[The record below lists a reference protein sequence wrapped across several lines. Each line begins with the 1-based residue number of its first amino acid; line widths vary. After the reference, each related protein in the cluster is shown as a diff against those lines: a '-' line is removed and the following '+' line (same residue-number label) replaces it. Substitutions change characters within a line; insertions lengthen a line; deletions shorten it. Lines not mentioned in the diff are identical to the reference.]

1 MYEIIESVIL
11 NGGYKLTEIQH
22 KIKKLYVL
30 GDITEEQADGL
41 IDLAS
46 NGASPDAE
54 RPETL
59 AMLQSLADR
68 VKALEDRLADGQTST
83 EGTDE
88 YPVWKAWDG
97 MSTDYQ
103 YGAIVSHNGKLW
115 QSTVEGQNVWEP
127 GVYGWTEV

>member
-1 MYEIIESVIL
+1 MYDIIKSVISK
-11 NGGYKLTEIQH
+11 GGYKLAEIQH
-22 KIKKLYVL
+22 KIKKLYGW
-30 GDITEEQADGL
+30 GDLTEEQADEL
-41 IDLAS
+41 LAVAS

-59 AMLQSLADR
+59 SILQSLADR
-68 VKALEDRLADGQTST
+68 VKALEDKLTDGQTGT

-97 MSTDYQ
+97 ISFDYQ
-103 YGAIVSHNGKLW
+103 QGAIVSHNGKLW
-115 QSTVEGQNVWEP
+115 QSVFEGQNVWEP

>member
-1 MYEIIESVIL
+1 MYEIIKSVISKR
-11 NGGYKLTEIQH
+11 GYKLAEVQH

-30 GDITEEQADGL
+30 GDLTEEQADKL
-41 IDLAS
+41 LTLAS
-46 NGASPDAE
+46 NGASTDAE
-54 RPETL
+54 RPETI

-68 VKALEDRLADGQTST
+68 VKALEDKLADGQTGT

-97 MSTDYQ
+97 VSTDYQ
-103 YGAIVSHNGKLW
+103 QGAIVSHNGKLW
-115 QSTVEGQNVWEP
+115 KSTVEGQNVWEP